1 MKSLLRLFGSYLL
14 SVRFRP
20 ESRKRIPL
28 FWLAMTAPL
37 FVPPVTH
44 AQKCSGNINTGCLHP
59 GAVCKPV
66 DSGIGPSGHCMTPSG
81 LPPGERECNCVG
93 TPAPPPPLLDP
104 GCGNRAITGKIKCT
118 IDQPNVKQH
127 ETPYPTVLFAPKDVV
142 EVTADGCV
150 QTGGHGNT
158 WKRYV
163 NPSGPESNTKYH
175 GLIRIPTGTKD
186 SALVRINTLIGKQL
200 TVTGAGV
207 DLSQLELHLGYE
219 DSDYSDNGYYSHDD
233 GTDDQCKI
241 DPTHGKDGGPAH
253 VTITIFRQVPADT
266 ITSRFDFD
274 VLSNSTDPNGL
285 PYNPFWSWQLKPGN
299 QGQKPDTSMCHNFST
314 RGSTL
319 GVPDEFMSPSFA
331 DCTDQADS
339 SSVDEPIEINGTLCR
354 YATIPYFG
362 DTFSGHVNWFPV
374 TMEGQAHKVDHG
386 DVFPFGDD
394 DYTFTFTSDLQGNP
408 LSVNGRDGLH
418 IEFDSDETVDNFSS
432 DEWKQFHDAVDAAQ
446 TAAAFLAECA
456 IRQIQCNDA
465 QKAAWQK
472 QIDFASTLFT
482 GHSVLTGMFGLDG
495 EHGMKAELHP
505 LYALALLRD
514 NFENAQQDQAWLIF
528 VRNQGD
534 EGYCSSDIWD
544 SGFEDYTFRLPWL
557 AGMTSVDVNW
567 GKSHFVGTD
576 GTSGPTVAA
585 QSPSAAAASHNSPP
599 AGVYVTF
606 HLGPA
611 VHTSFILDP
620 GASVP
625 FINGALHL
633 VWTGTPLTHLPVGT
647 IGTIGTIGTTRIG
660 TLQESKPTTPGK
672 TGVVIQ
678 GPVATAPLQQVEV
691 DEVEQ
696 AIGAAI
702 KQLPPQQQKQV
713 VNARTLAGT
722 KTAVVHPLPST
733 GAVRT
738 ITGPQPIARTGK
750 LHAIKGGP
758 ATRKMARDAAQ
769 MKALCAAS
777 NNAPAGLPKVC
788 ATAVPHP

>member
-1 MKSLLRLFGSYLL
+1 MRLMTLAVVQPFQARHTNTKRLPCLLGSWWLRA
-14 SVRFRP
+14 RFRRG
-20 ESRKRIPL
+20 SRKRMPPL
-28 FWLAMTAPL
+28 WLAMMVSATAL
-37 FVPPVTH
+37 SVPSVTH
-44 AQKCSGNINTGCLHP
+44 AQKCVGNIKTGCTNA

-66 DSGIGPSGHCMTPSG
+66 ESGVGPSGHCKTPGG
-81 LPPGERECNCVG
+81 LPPGERECRCVG
-93 TPAPPPPLLDP
+93 APAPPPPLLDP

-118 IDQPNVKQH
+118 IDQPNVNQH

-163 NPSGPESNTKYH
+163 NPSGAESDTKYH

-207 DLSQLELHLGYE
+207 DLSQLVLHLGYE

-253 VTITIFRQVPADT
+253 ITITIFRQVPADT

-299 QGQKPDTSMCHNFST
+299 QGKKPDTSMCHNFST

-331 DCTDQADS
+331 DCTDQADT

-362 DTFSGHVNWFPV
+362 DTFAGHVNWFPV
-374 TMEGQAHKVDHG
+374 TMEGEAHKVDHG

-394 DYTFTFTSDLQGNP
+394 DYTFTYSSDLQGNP

-418 IEFDSDETVDNFSS
+418 IEFDSDETIDNFTSE
-432 DEWKQFHDAVDAAQ
+432 EWKKFHDAVDAAQ
-446 TAAAFLAECA
+446 TAKALMTECDA
-456 IRQIQCNDA
+456 REIQCTAA
-465 QKAAWQK
+465 QRAAWQ
-472 QIDFASTLFT
+472 QAIDFASTLFT
-482 GHSVLTGMFGLDG
+482 GHTILTGMFGLDG

-505 LYALALLRD
+505 LYALATRRD
-514 NFENAQQDQAWLIF
+514 AFENDPKDDVWLMF

-534 EGYCSSDIWD
+534 EGYCSSQIWD
-544 SGFEDYTFRLPWL
+544 AGFEDYTFKLPWL
-557 AGMTSVDVNW
+557 PGMTSVDVNW
-567 GKSHFVGTD
+567 DKTQFVGTD

-585 QSPSAAAASHNSPP
+585 QGPSAVQRLMTLPLRGSTLRSTWAQPYILHPSLSQVLP
-599 AGVYVTF
+599 F
-606 HLGPA
+606 H
-611 VHTSFILDP
+611 S
-620 GASVP
+620 
-625 FINGALHL
+625 
-633 VWTGTPLTHLPVGT
+633 
-647 IGTIGTIGTTRIG
+647 
-660 TLQESKPTTPGK
+660 
-672 TGVVIQ
+672 
-678 GPVATAPLQQVEV
+678 
-691 DEVEQ
+691 
-696 AIGAAI
+696 
-702 KQLPPQQQKQV
+702 
-713 VNARTLAGT
+713 
-722 KTAVVHPLPST
+722 
-733 GAVRT
+733 
-738 ITGPQPIARTGK
+738 
-750 LHAIKGGP
+750 
-758 ATRKMARDAAQ
+758 
-769 MKALCAAS
+769 
-777 NNAPAGLPKVC
+777 
-788 ATAVPHP
+788 